1 MIYIKTI
8 KNNIGNTAIEYA
20 LIIFLISMMIFT
32 GISFMGFN
40 VKTTF
45 CKINDKI
52 GVLSKQNKQDCYVA
66 KGVDSNFVDSSLGGD
81 ESIINASN
89 WASRDDATETD
100 AQSDTAVA
108 NNLAH
113 LLSRLNEKDPVIG
126 IYGLYDNSQNLVSTY
141 NDAEQVLNS
150 NTRTI
155 NNDWSD
161 GRFAYTL
168 GGNQHPYFEVATAS
182 GKVYYGQRNG
192 WSENASLVEKGN
204 PSNVMSSGD

>member
-1 MIYIKTI
+1 MKSLRIA
-8 KNNIGNTAIEYA
+8 KNIIGATAIEYA
-20 LIIFLISMMIFT
+20 LIMFLISMTIFI

-40 VKTTF
+40 TKTTF
-45 CKINDKI
+45 CKINDSI
-52 GVLSKQNKQDCYVA
+52 GGLSQQEKQDCYVA
-66 KGVDSNFVDSSLGGD
+66 KGVDSSFVDSSLGGD
-81 ESIINASN
+81 ESIMDASN
-89 WASRDDATETD
+89 WASRDDSTETD
-100 AQSDTAVA
+100 AKSDTAVA
-108 NNLAH
+108 NNLAN
-113 LLSRLNEKDPVIG
+113 LLSQLNGKDPIVG